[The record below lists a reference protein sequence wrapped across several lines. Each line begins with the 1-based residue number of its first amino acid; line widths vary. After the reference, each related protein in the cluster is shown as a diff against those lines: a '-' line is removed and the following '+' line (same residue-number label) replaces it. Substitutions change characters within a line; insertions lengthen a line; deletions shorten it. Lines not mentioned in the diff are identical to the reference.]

1 MSRSFGSE
9 VGKLRQLN
17 FIRQSQDVF
26 RRSATAMKQNDCA
39 ACCFERLSPSDDRL
53 ITMRTF
59 HFFGGHRSLN
69 PFVFRRTAKLDL
81 NLGETTVHKQFRS
94 RDVAAVV

>member
-26 RRSATAMKQNDCA
+26 RRPAAAMKQNDCA

-59 HFFGGHRSLN
+59 HVFGDIGALTLSFSVELRN
-69 PFVFRRTAKLDL
+69 CL